1 MGSLPEK
8 GVPVL
13 ESVAHASI
21 SGKTSVITCD
31 MQGTVREYAA
41 DAAAL
46 FGWTQD
52 EVIGKMSV
60 AAFHVP
66 KNVPT
71 LVPRLLREA
80 VEKGKFEEEVVLV
93 RKDGST
99 FRAIL
104 TVRPMIRDGKQ
115 VGFMGMTHP
124 LTEPGR
130 PPVAKLWLRSLRAP
144 FLVASLIPVLVG
156 GFAAWQMRSAFSLP
170 LFLLA
175 LAGTASIHLSA
186 NMGNDAWDYRSG
198 NDLQVRHLNPFAGG
212 GRVLIRG
219 VLNLKVHLAV
229 ALFFLLLG
237 SAIGLYL
244 VTQVGLPLL
253 LFGIPGI
260 LIAYSYVGPPLRL
273 AHHGLGELA
282 VGLEFGPIA
291 LLGTY
296 YVLAETVDPASIIL
310 SISLGLLV
318 TGILWINEVP
328 DISADAAVGKRTL
341 VVRLGVRRATEVFGG
356 IVAGAYVV
364 LAVGIALFGLT
375 PWTLLAFLAL
385 PLAIKP
391 VRGLRKAGGDP
402 HALIPSNAGMI
413 VTTLVTGVLL
423 LVGLGIQALL
433 MVR

>member
-1 MGSLPEK
+1 M
-8 GVPVL
+8 
-13 ESVAHASI
+13 
-21 SGKTSVITCD
+21 ITCD
-31 MQGTVREYAA
+31 MRGTVQEYAA

-60 AAFHVP
+60 AAFHLP
-66 KNVPT
+66 KNIPT

-80 VEKGKFEEEVVLV
+80 VEKGKFEEEVVLL

-104 TVRPMIRDGKQ
+104 TVRPIIRDGTQ

-124 LTEPGR
+124 LEEPGKVPIAR
-130 PPVAKLWLRSLRAP
+130 LWLQSLRAP
-144 FLVASLIPVLVG
+144 FLIASIIPVLVG
-156 GFAAWQMRSAFSLP
+156 GLAAWQMRSAFEVR

-175 LAGTASIHLSA
+175 LAGAACIHLGA
-186 NMGNDAWDYRSG
+186 NMGNDAWDFRSG
-198 NDLQVRHLNPFAGG
+198 NDLAVRHFNPFAGG

-219 VLNLKVHLAV
+219 VLDPTVHLAV
-229 ALFFLLLG
+229 AMGLLALG

-253 LFGIPGI
+253 GLGIVGV

-273 AHHGLGELA
+273 AHHGLGEIA
-282 VGLEFGPIA
+282 VGLEFGPIT

-296 YVLAETVDPASIIL
+296 YVLTRTVDPAAIIL
-310 SISLGLLV
+310 SICLGLLV

-328 DISADAAVGKRTL
+328 DIDADSSVGKRTL
-341 VVRLGVRRATEVFGG
+341 VARLGVARATKLFTG
-356 IVAGAYVV
+356 IVAAAYAI
-364 LAVGIALFGLT
+364 LAVGVAVFGLT
-375 PWTLLAFLAL
+375 AWTLLAFLAL
-385 PLAIKP
+385 PLAVKP
-391 VRGLRKAGGDP
+391 VRGLRKAGADP

-413 VTTLVTGVLL
+413 LATIATGGLL
-423 LVGLGIQALL
+423 LAGLFIEGLVL
-433 MVR
+433 P